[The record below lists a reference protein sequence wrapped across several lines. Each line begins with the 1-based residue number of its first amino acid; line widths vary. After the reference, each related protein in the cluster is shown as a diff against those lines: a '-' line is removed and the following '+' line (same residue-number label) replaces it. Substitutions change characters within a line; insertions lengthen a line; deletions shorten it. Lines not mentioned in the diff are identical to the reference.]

1 MRDAARSPTTMAAV
15 NGGGEYV
22 VYYAPEA
29 AQAAV
34 KRRRSR
40 LIQRLIST
48 AVSVAIG
55 GAVWYFFAAQVGSFG
70 PWLVGS
76 ALVVGLIWVVISGT
90 GLLLARADA
99 KLVAPGPAF
108 ATTRDGVWVA
118 GLWLPWPEVGAF
130 RAAPG
135 RFGRSPLLRVEGRD
149 GRSAAVPM
157 DYLSALPAAIDSAVR
172 ALSGG
177 RSWIDLSRLDD

>member
-1 MRDAARSPTTMAAV
+1 MAAV

-34 KRRRSR
+34 KRRRSM

-48 AVSVAIG
+48 AVSVGIG
-55 GAVWYFFAAQVGSFG
+55 AAVWYFFAAQVGAFG

-76 ALVVGLIWVVISGT
+76 ALAIGLIWVLVT
-90 GLLLARADA
+90 GAGLWQARADA
-99 KLVAPGPAF
+99 RAVLPGPAF
-108 ATTRDGVWVA
+108 ATTREGVWVA
-118 GLWLPWPEVGAF
+118 GLWLFWPEVGAF
-130 RAAPG
+130 RASPG
-135 RFGRSPLLRVEGRD
+135 RLGRSPLLRVEARD
-149 GRSAAVPM
+149 GRAAAVPM
-157 DYLSALPAAIDSAVR
+157 SYLSALPANIDSAVR

>member
-1 MRDAARSPTTMAAV
+1 MAAV

-34 KRRRSR
+34 KRRRSM
-40 LIQRLIST
+40 LIQRVIST
-48 AVSVAIG
+48 VVSVAIG
-55 GAVWYFFAAQVGSFG
+55 AAVWYFFAAQIGSFG

-76 ALVVGLIWVVISGT
+76 ALAVGLVWLIITGT
-90 GLLLARADA
+90 ALLIARADA
-99 KLVAPGPAF
+99 RQVAPGPAF

-118 GLWLPWPEVGAF
+118 GLWLPWADVGSF
-130 RAAPG
+130 QAAPG
-135 RFGRSPLLRVEGRD
+135 RLGRSPLLRVQARD

-157 DYLSALPAAIDSAVR
+157 NYLTALPANIDSAVR

>member
-1 MRDAARSPTTMAAV
+1 MAAV

-29 AQAAV
+29 ARAAV
-34 KRRRSR
+34 KRRRSM

-48 AVSVAIG
+48 AVSVGVGA
-55 GAVWYFFAAQVGSFG
+55 AVWYFFAAQVGAFG

-76 ALVVGLIWVVISGT
+76 ALAIGLVWVIVTGV

-99 KLVAPGPAF
+99 GLVSPGPAF

-118 GLWLPWPEVGAF
+118 GLWLLWPEVGAF
-130 RAAPG
+130 QAAPG
-135 RFGRSPLLRVEGRD
+135 RFGRSPLLRVQARD
-149 GRSAAVPM
+149 GRAAQVPM
-157 DYLSALPAAIDSAVR
+157 NYLSALPANIDSAVR

>member
-1 MRDAARSPTTMAAV
+1 M

-34 KRRRSR
+34 ARRRSI
-40 LIQRLIST
+40 LIQRLISA
-48 AVSVAIG
+48 AVSVGIG
-55 GAVWYFFAAQVGSFG
+55 AAVWYFFADQVGTFG

-76 ALVVGLIWVVISGT
+76 ALAVGLVWVIVAGT
-90 GLLLARADA
+90 GLMLARADA
-99 KLVAPGPAF
+99 KRVLTGPAF

-118 GLWLPWPEVGAF
+118 GLWLLWPEVGAF

-135 RFGRSPLLRVEGRD
+135 RLGRSPLLRVEARD
-149 GRSAAVPM
+149 GRTATVPM
-157 DYLSALPAAIDSAVR
+157 NYLSALPANIDSAVR

>member
-1 MRDAARSPTTMAAV
+1 MAAV

-34 KRRRSR
+34 ARRRSM

-55 GAVWYFFAAQVGSFG
+55 GAVWYFFADQVGSFG
-70 PWLVGS
+70 PWLIGS
-76 ALVVGLIWVVISGT
+76 ALAIGLVWVIVTGT
-90 GLLLARADA
+90 GLRQARADA
-99 KLVAPGPAF
+99 KLVTPGPAF

-135 RFGRSPLLRVEGRD
+135 RLGRSPLLRVEARD
-149 GRSAAVPM
+149 GRSATVPM
-157 DYLSALPAAIDSAVR
+157 NYLSALPANIDSAVR

-177 RSWIDLSRLDD
+177 RSWFDLSRLDD